1 MISDEKNSKA
11 ESASVPSTSAAKYA
25 DKEIDLAQLRKFI
38 HDELHRFNESKL
50 NKLNGLDLVKIIRRK
65 NPYLYRYKNFEALED
80 LVKALVDATLSSS
93 DETLFGVILERVAI
107 KVCEQSFGGRK
118 SMVEG
123 IDLEFDRD
131 NIRYIVSI
139 KSGPN
144 WGNSDQKKRMK
155 QHFTQARR
163 IFQQGGYSQMVRA
176 IEGCCYGQTSR
187 MFNQGDYQK
196 LCGREFWQLISG
208 NRAMYQVVLDLIAEA
223 SKDNGRTY
231 KHHYNIAIMRI
242 TDELS
247 SIYID
252 LNGDIDW
259 SKILEKNS
267 TGISS
272 NFVYG
277 ETTRDL

>member
-11 ESASVPSTSAAKYA
+11 ESAGVPPTSAAKYA
-25 DKEIDLAQLRKFI
+25 DKEIDLAQLREFI
-38 HDELHRFNESKL
+38 HDELHRFQESKL
-50 NKLNGLDLVKIIRRK
+50 NKLNGLDLVKIIKRK
-65 NPYLYRYKNFEALED
+65 NPYLYRYKNFGALED

-155 QHFTQARR
+155 QHFTQAHR
-163 IFQQGGYSQMVRA
+163 IFQQGGYSQLVRA

-231 KHHYNIAIMRI
+231 KCEYDMTIMRI
-242 TDELS
+242 TEELS
-247 SIYID
+247 SIYMD
-252 LNGDIDW
+252 FNGDIDW

-267 TGISS
+267 TGVSPNYI
-272 NFVYG
+272 YG
-277 ETTRDL
+277 ESTRDL

>member
-11 ESASVPSTSAAKYA
+11 ESASGPSTSAAKYT
-25 DKEIDLAQLRKFI
+25 DKEFDLAELREFI

-50 NKLNGLDLVKIIRRK
+50 NKLNGLDLVRIIRRK
-65 NPYLYRYKNFEALED
+65 NPYLFRYKNFEALED

-131 NIRYIVSI
+131 NIRHIVSI

-163 IFQQGGYSQMVRA
+163 IFQQGGTSQMVRA
-176 IEGCCYGQTSR
+176 IEGCCYGRTSNN
-187 MFNQGDYQK
+187 FNQGDYHK

-208 NRAMYQVVLDLIAEA
+208 NQAMYQVVLELITEA
-223 SKDNGRTY
+223 SKDNDRTY
-231 KHHYNIAIMRI
+231 KHEYDEAIMRI

-247 SIYID
+247 SIYMD
-252 LNGDIDW
+252 FNGDIDW
-259 SKILEKNS
+259 RKILEKNS

-272 NFVYG
+272 NFIYG

>member
-1 MISDEKNSKA
+1 MISDEKNSNA

-25 DKEIDLAQLRKFI
+25 DKEIDLAQLREFI
-38 HDELHRFNESKL
+38 HDELLRFNESKL

-208 NRAMYQVVLDLIAEA
+208 NQAMYQVVLDLIAEA

-231 KHHYNIAIMRI
+231 KHHYDIAIMRI

-267 TGISS
+267 TGISP
-272 NFVYG
+272 NYI
-277 ETTRDL
+277 R

>member
-1 MISDEKNSKA
+1 MISDEKNSNS

-25 DKEIDLAQLRKFI
+25 DKEIDLAQLREFI
-38 HDELHRFNESKL
+38 HDELFRFNESKL

-208 NRAMYQVVLDLIAEA
+208 NRTMYQVVLDLIAEA

-231 KHHYNIAIMRI
+231 EYEYDMAIMRI
-242 TDELS
+242 TEELS

-267 TGISS
+267 TGISP
-272 NFVYG
+272 NYLYG
-277 ETTRDL
+277 ETTRNL

>member
-1 MISDEKNSKA
+1 MISDEKNSRA
-11 ESASVPSTSAAKYA
+11 ESAGVPSTSAAKYA
-25 DKEIDLAQLRKFI
+25 DKEIDLAELREFI

-50 NKLNGLDLVKIIRRK
+50 SKLNGLDLVKIIRRK
-65 NPYLYRYKNFEALED
+65 NPYLFRYKNFEALED

-107 KVCEQSFGGRK
+107 KVCEQSFSGRK

-208 NRAMYQVVLDLIAEA
+208 NQAMYQVVLDLIAEA

-231 KHHYNIAIMRI
+231 KHHYDIAIMRI

-267 TGISS
+267 TGISP
-272 NFVYG
+272 NYI
-277 ETTRDL
+277 R

>member
-1 MISDEKNSKA
+1 MISDEKNSNA

-25 DKEIDLAQLRKFI
+25 DKEIDLAQLREFI
-38 HDELHRFNESKL
+38 HDELLRFNESKL

-208 NRAMYQVVLDLIAEA
+208 SRVMYQVVLELIAEA

-231 KHHYNIAIMRI
+231 NHEYDEAIMRI
-242 TDELS
+242 TEELS
-247 SIYID
+247 SIYME

-267 TGISS
+267 TGISP
-272 NFVYG
+272 NYI
-277 ETTRDL
+277 R

>member
-1 MISDEKNSKA
+1 MISDEKNSNT

-25 DKEIDLAQLRKFI
+25 DKEIDLAQLREFI
-38 HDELHRFNESKL
+38 HDELLRFSESKL

-80 LVKALVDATLSSS
+80 LVKTLVDVTLSSS

-231 KHHYNIAIMRI
+231 KHHYDIAIMRI

-259 SKILEKNS
+259 
-267 TGISS
+267 
-272 NFVYG
+272 
-277 ETTRDL
+277 TRDL

>member
-25 DKEIDLAQLRKFI
+25 DKEIDLAQLREFI
-38 HDELHRFNESKL
+38 HHELLRFNESKL

-208 NRAMYQVVLDLIAEA
+208 NQAMYQVVLDLIAEA

-231 KHHYNIAIMRI
+231 KHHYDIAIMRI

-267 TGISS
+267 TGISP
-272 NFVYG
+272 NYI
-277 ETTRDL
+277 R

>member
-1 MISDEKNSKA
+1 MISDEKNSKS
-11 ESASVPSTSAAKYA
+11 ESAGVPSTSAAKFA
-25 DKEIDLAQLRKFI
+25 DKEIDLAQLREFI
-38 HDELHRFNESKL
+38 HDELHRFQESKL

-65 NPYLYRYKNFEALED
+65 NPYLFRYKNFEALED
-80 LVKALVDATLSSS
+80 LVQALVDATLSSS
-93 DETLFGVILERVAI
+93 DETLFGVILEKVAI

-131 NIRYIVSI
+131 DIRYIVSI

-163 IFQQGGYSQMVRA
+163 IFQQGGNTQMVRA
-176 IEGCCYGQTSR
+176 IEGCCYGRTSR
-187 MFNQGDYQK
+187 NFIQGDYDK
-196 LCGREFWQLISG
+196 LCGREFWHLISG
-208 NRAMYQVVLDLIAEA
+208 SRVMYQVVMDLIADA

-231 KHHYNIAIMRI
+231 KHEYDETIMRI
-242 TDELS
+242 TEELF
-247 SIYID
+247 SIYMD

-267 TGISS
+267 TGISP
-272 NFVYG
+272 NYIC
-277 ETTRDL
+277 

>member
-25 DKEIDLAQLRKFI
+25 DKEIDLAQLREFI

-208 NRAMYQVVLDLIAEA
+208 SRVMYQVVLDLIAEA

-231 KHHYNIAIMRI
+231 NHEYDEAIMRI
-242 TDELS
+242 TEELS
-247 SIYID
+247 SIYMD

-267 TGISS
+267 TGISP
-272 NFVYG
+272 NYI
-277 ETTRDL
+277 R

>member
-1 MISDEKNSKA
+1 MISDEKNSTA
-11 ESASVPSTSAAKYA
+11 ESASVPSTSAVEYA
-25 DKEIDLAQLRKFI
+25 DKEIDLAQLREFI
-38 HDELHRFNESKL
+38 HDELHRFQESKL

-93 DETLFGVILERVAI
+93 DETLFGGILERVAI

-223 SKDNGRTY
+223 SKGNGRTH
-231 KHHYNIAIMRI
+231 KHHYDIAIMRI

-247 SIYID
+247 SIFID

-272 NFVYG
+272 NFIYG
-277 ETTRDL
+277 ETTQDL

>member
-11 ESASVPSTSAAKYA
+11 ESAGVPSTSAAKYA
-25 DKEIDLAQLRKFI
+25 DKEIDLAQLREFI
-38 HDELHRFNESKL
+38 HGELHRFQESKL

-65 NPYLYRYKNFEALED
+65 NPYLFRYKNFEALED

-93 DETLFGVILERVAI
+93 DETLFGVILEKVAI

-118 SMVEG
+118 SMVER
-123 IDLEFDRD
+123 IDLEFDQD

-155 QHFTQARR
+155 QHFTQARK
-163 IFQQGGYSQMVRA
+163 IFQQGGYSQMVLA

-187 MFNQGDYQK
+187 TFNQGDYHK

-208 NRAMYQVVLDLIAEA
+208 SRVMYQVVMDLIAEA

-231 KHHYNIAIMRI
+231 KHEYDEAIMRI
-242 TDELS
+242 TEELS
-247 SIYID
+247 SIYMD

-267 TGISS
+267 TGISP
-272 NFVYG
+272 NYI
-277 ETTRDL
+277 R